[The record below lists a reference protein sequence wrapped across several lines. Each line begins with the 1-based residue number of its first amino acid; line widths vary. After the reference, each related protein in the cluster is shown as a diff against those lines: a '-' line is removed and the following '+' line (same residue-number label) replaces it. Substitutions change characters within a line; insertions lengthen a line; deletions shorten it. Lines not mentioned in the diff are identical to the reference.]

1 VGLFLLPFA
10 LTDITPCVL
19 PIVAA
24 IIHVAIMPVVLVAI
38 MTLIHIRIPPVVLVA
53 IMTLIH
59 IRIPPAIFLA
69 IMASV
74 LLSAVTLIAVPAF
87 ILRMTCSVVLITLF
101 LGKPWYGQ
109 KNCQRRKSK

>member
-1 VGLFLLPFA
+1 MGLFLLPFA

-24 IIHVAIMPVVLVAI
+24 IIHVAIM
-38 MTLIHIRIPPVVLVA
+38 PVVLVA